1 MFPDPSTARAVLIG
15 THSYRYL
22 EDLPAV
28 ANNLVGLKE
37 TFVDPDGWALPSA
50 HCVTLAQVDDARLL
64 LDAIHEA
71 AADAASLLLIYYG
84 GHGMISPHDDDL
96 YLSLP
101 SSRKDRLHWAL
112 RYDDVRRAILT
123 LSRSTAKIVILDCCF
138 SARAMADGMA
148 APIDLAD
155 RSRIEGTYI
164 LAAAG
169 ETKLAL
175 APAGADYTAFTG
187 ELLSTLRYGIEGA
200 PQFLDLD
207 TIFQHVRASLIQ
219 KGFPRPEQRSRN
231 DGARIVLGRNLKY
244 RPELPGALARPDHP
258 RSSAGNLSAL
268 LHAQL
273 RAASSFPYPLAG
285 ARSAGLSEVYVRQQL
300 GVGLGPTD
308 SAEGYGAQNADGVDV
323 PTELGPAQPSPAD
336 LRRPFTE
343 ALQQHR
349 NLIIVGGPG
358 QGKSVLTLQTAAQL
372 AASNVHGTAAS
383 PEVGGQRLLPLR
395 VAAPDLAGRTGP
407 LASALIDSAA
417 AELGSALDHPLP
429 TDLMEQA
436 PSDCCWLLI
445 VDGLDEIPD
454 PGKFADFL
462 SVLSARLREDT
473 PRTRWLITTRRLPS
487 ADMQMLIDTGAGCYT
502 LEAFDRDQLTAF
514 ADRWFAA
521 DGSATRAGEFLQEI
535 RSMGLG
541 DLIGVPLLATIAAIL
556 YEQGED
562 HGLPSNQYLLYE
574 HYFTYLKRA
583 HNSEVL
589 YCWNQIVQL
598 IAESTSR
605 TALPTDIGRLCD
617 DLVESMAI
625 AAVNGD
631 EDLEGRA
638 LRLLDE
644 HGYRQVSSRTP
655 EWREL
660 VARLLST
667 IGLFVRVGQTLR
679 FAHLSF
685 AEHLAA
691 RSRARQL
698 KLQFDPDEPEMAA
711 FLRAAAAGQR
721 EAIAV
726 LVHWAYICS
735 DLDKLLTWLEHG
747 SERWLLL
754 AGVLLAEGPVTAP
767 VHAERFFEHF
777 QHRLVLTAR
786 HYWPV
791 SYLDDEWKVARRLGS
806 GGIGMRFLITAASD
820 EHYQPWQRI
829 AAASALAPHAEE
841 GAVSALRALMSTRT
855 SWHRSQLE
863 AAVAL
868 AGLGEQFVGEAA
880 GCLMALVTA
889 TDVDGNVRR
898 DAVTALREFG
908 NPYEAQARDGLRVI
922 VSTASIDTSY
932 RLMAAQDLADGDENA
947 STEVVPVLRQILA
960 DGATRDEDRQTAA
973 VDLVSLDPRYT
984 DAAAQALRAILGVAE
999 ATENTR
1005 LNAARTMAWLGDD
1018 YAAEAAGA
1026 LRSLTT
1032 AENRPSWDRSR
1043 RVQLWAAA
1051 ALASLGGAY
1060 VDEAAGV
1067 LTELIAAAETY
1078 EYERSECA
1086 EKLAQ
1091 LAPAHVDR
1099 AAGVLRAVIN
1109 DPRSDAAR
1117 RLDAA
1122 RVLASLGR
1130 IGEAAQAMGV
1140 ICSAEDAAGAI
1151 RVKAALAITQLDPED
1166 TGTAVRAL
1174 RAVARDKCADAN
1186 LRVDAAA
1193 ALCQQGASYEPEA
1206 ADEFRSVLASPT
1218 ADARARTAAAAHLVN
1233 LGPWFTDEVVR
1244 VLRSVMATDS
1254 EADERIWAASVL
1266 GMRLGPHFAD
1276 EAATVLHQA
1285 IVAAKT
1291 TRSGRQRAVELLAE
1305 LGPSHRGRAAFA
1317 LLEFLTSK
1325 GVHASERIESVNLLE
1340 RKFGPD
1346 YGDDAARVLGGV
1358 ISAPDTDCLDRKEAT
1373 IALYALKPARKH
1385 IDGTVRELLALA
1397 QRSAGPQSELL
1408 NLAKVLGEAPSRDDQ
1423 QAPAT

>member
-1 MFPDPSTARAVLIG
+1 MFPDPSTARTVLIG

-71 AADAASLLLIYYG
+71 AADATSLLLIYYS
-84 GHGMISPHDDDL
+84 GHGLISPHDDDL

-101 SSRKDRLHWAL
+101 SARKDRLHWAL
-112 RYDDVRRAILT
+112 RYDDVRQAILT
-123 LSRSTAKIVILDCCF
+123 SGRSAAKIVILDCCF
-138 SARAMADGMA
+138 SARAMAGGMA

-164 LAAAG
+164 LAAAA

-175 APAGADYTAFTG
+175 APPGADYTAFTG

-200 PQFLDLD
+200 PQFLNLD

-244 RPELPGALARPDHP
+244 RPKLPGVAARPDHP
-258 RSSAGNLSAL
+258 RSSAGNLNDL

-273 RAASSFPYPLAG
+273 RAAGSFPYPLAG

-300 GVGLGPTD
+300 GLGLGPTGT
-308 SAEGYGAQNADGVDV
+308 AEGYGAQNADGVDV
-323 PTELGPAQPSPAD
+323 PTELCPAEPSPAD

-372 AASNVHGTAAS
+372 AASNVHGTATRPA
-383 PEVGGQRLLPLR
+383 VGGQRLLPLR
-395 VAAPDLAGRTGP
+395 VAARDLADRTGP
-407 LASALIDSAA
+407 LAGALIDSAV

-429 TDLMEQA
+429 PDLMEQA
-436 PSDCCWLLI
+436 PPDCCWLLI

-454 PGKFADFL
+454 SGKFADLL
-462 SVLSARLREDT
+462 SVLTARLREDT

-521 DGSATRAGEFLQEI
+521 DGSAARAGEFLHEI
-535 RSMGLG
+535 RNTGLG

-556 YEQGED
+556 YEQSAD

-583 HNSEVL
+583 HNNEFL
-589 YCWNQIVQL
+589 YYWDQIAQL
-598 IAESTSR
+598 IAGSVPG

-617 DLVESMAI
+617 DLVESIAI
-625 AAVNGD
+625 AAANGD
-631 EDLEGRA
+631 EGLEGRA
-638 LRLLDE
+638 LRFLDE
-644 HGYRQVSSRTP
+644 NGCRQVGSRTP

-698 KLQFDPDEPEMAA
+698 KPRFDPDDAEMAA

-726 LVHWAYICS
+726 LVHWAYSCS

-747 SERWLLL
+747 SERWLRF

-786 HYWPV
+786 YNWPA
-791 SYLDDEWKVARRLGS
+791 SYLDEEWKVARRLGNS
-806 GGIGMRFLITAASD
+806 GIGMRFLTTAASD

-841 GAVSALRALMSTRT
+841 AAVSALRVLMSAST
-855 SWHRSQLE
+855 SWHRTQLE

-880 GCLMALVTA
+880 GCLVALVA
-889 TDVDGNVRR
+889 AADVDGYVRR

-908 NPYEAQARDGLRVI
+908 NPYEAEARDGLRAI
-922 VSTASIDTSY
+922 VSTAGIDTSY
-932 RLMAAQDLADGDENA
+932 RLMAAQDLADSDESA

-960 DGATRDEDRQTAA
+960 DGAARDEDRQAAA
-973 VDLVSLDPRYT
+973 VDLAGLDPRYAG
-984 DAAAQALRAILGVAE
+984 DAAQALRAILG

-1005 LNAARTMAWLGDD
+1005 LNAATAMAWLGDD

-1026 LRSLTT
+1026 LRALTS

-1043 RVQLWAAA
+1043 QVQLWAAA

-1067 LTELIAAAETY
+1067 LTELISAAETY
-1078 EYERSECA
+1078 DYERSECA

-1099 AAGVLRAVIN
+1099 AAGVLRAVIG
-1109 DPRSDAAR
+1109 DPRADAAR
-1117 RLDAA
+1117 RLDEA
-1122 RVLASLGR
+1122 RVLARLGR
-1130 IGEAAQAMGV
+1130 IGEAAQAMAV
-1140 ICSAEDAAGAI
+1140 ICSAEDAAGAV
-1151 RVKAALAITQLDPED
+1151 RVKAALAITQLDPEY

-1174 RAVARDKCADAN
+1174 RAVTRDECADAN

-1218 ADARARTAAAAHLVN
+1218 ADARARNVAAAHLVN

-1254 EADERIWAASVL
+1254 GTDERIWAASVL
-1266 GMRLGPHFAD
+1266 GTRLGPRFAE
-1276 EAATVLHQA
+1276 EAATVLHLA

-1291 TRSGRQRAVELLAE
+1291 SRSGRQRAVELLAE

-1325 GVHASERIESVNLLE
+1325 GVNASERIESVNLPGLPQLV
-1340 RKFGPD
+1340 GIWSLI
-1346 YGDDAARVLGGV
+1346 ARVV
-1358 ISAPDTDCLDRKEAT
+1358 
-1373 IALYALKPARKH
+1373 PAQ
-1385 IDGTVRELLALA
+1385 DPVR
-1397 QRSAGPQSELL
+1397 
-1408 NLAKVLGEAPSRDDQ
+1408 VSR
-1423 QAPAT
+1423 TRIV